1 MIGCRYMRV
10 IVFFDLPT
18 LTAKNRREYRKFRKM
33 LINEGFLMMQESVY
47 CKLTL
52 NYQSA
57 ENVVERVRKGK
68 TSDGTIQCMVITE
81 KQYSKIEYII
91 GFKKSKQIDSIKR
104 IIEI

>member
-1 MIGCRYMRV
+1 MRV
-10 IVFFDLPT
+10 IIFFDLPT
-18 LTAKNRREYRKFRKM
+18 LTAKDRREYRKFRNM

-57 ENVVERVRKGK
+57 ESVLERVRKEK
-68 TSDGTIQCMVITE
+68 TSDGIIQSMVITE

-91 GFKKSKQIDSIKR
+91 GKKNSKQIETTKR